1 MNETTQTEPKTW
13 YEIWLPRISLALI
26 VLMLV
31 GFGVQWVFTSTSSFL
46 ITLIMA
52 FFVAFAL
59 LPAVEFLSRR
69 GWRRGA
75 AAGVVMFAGAGIGAT
90 FVFAIGNVFFGQL
103 TNFLEALP
111 GIVDTVA
118 NWLNDTLGL
127 ELNFD

>member
-26 VLMLV
+26 VLMVV

-75 AAGVVMFAGAGIGAT
+75 AACCKVAMRRSSRNCNPPTPWRISAPKA
-90 FVFAIGNVFFGQL
+90 FVARAQKL
-103 TNFLEALP
+103 KRRARL
-111 GIVDTVA
+111 TVA
-118 NWLNDTLGL
+118 IRLVYACWRV
-127 ELNFD
+127 